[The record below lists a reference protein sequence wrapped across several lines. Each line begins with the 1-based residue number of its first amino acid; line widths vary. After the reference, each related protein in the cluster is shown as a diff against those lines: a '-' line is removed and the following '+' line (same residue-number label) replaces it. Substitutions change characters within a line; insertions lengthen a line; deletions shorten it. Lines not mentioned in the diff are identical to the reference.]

1 MDTRPPAA
9 ETRITEAT
17 MAEAAVNRAAPKRSR
32 LRLGTADDKGS
43 AGPLLF
49 WRLHP
54 FGGSVAGHHGGLL
67 ADGYRSPSLGR
78 PGQGPGQPGSGSPAG
93 PLSQVAQHSS
103 DAHQLV
109 VAAAAAL
116 GLMVA
121 LSVLFGWLAAGRILR
136 PLRTITTATRHISA
150 TNLHERLHL
159 TGPDDELKELGET
172 FDELLERLERS
183 FQLERQFVA
192 NASHELRTPMATM
205 RASLDVAMAKP
216 GPQLPQM
223 GTLATRLRRE
233 LDHVDALIESF
244 LTLAQAQRGEM
255 ADESLVSLDAAASVA
270 IERHSADIA
279 ARHLRVLQRQCPD
292 AWARGTQT
300 LLSRLIENLVDNAV
314 KHNEPGGWVVVQT
327 GAEGEMSRLIVENG
341 GAAIDHA
348 GVAALGRPFQ
358 RLGVPRTGSDKGTGL
373 GLSIVKS
380 IAEAHGGTLE
390 LHARST
396 GGLCAVVELPLP
408 VRQAVGAP
416 T

>member
-1 MDTRPPAA
+1 M
-9 ETRITEAT
+9 
-17 MAEAAVNRAAPKRSR
+17 
-32 LRLGTADDKGS
+32 
-43 AGPLLF
+43 
-49 WRLHP
+49 
-54 FGGSVAGHHGGLL
+54 
-67 ADGYRSPSLGR
+67 
-78 PGQGPGQPGSGSPAG
+78 
-93 PLSQVAQHSS
+93 AQHSS

-223 GTLATRLRRE
+223 STLATRLRRE

-270 IERHSADIA
+270 IERHSAEIA
-279 ARHLRVLQRQCPD
+279 ARQLRVLQRQCPD

-300 LLSRLIENLVDNAV
+300 LLSRLVENLVDNAV
-314 KHNEPGGWVVVQT
+314 KYNEPGGWVVVQT

-416 T
+416 A